1 MLKDQLSCRKMS
13 AVLGT
18 ARSCLMALPFLRAFT
33 ETLVGFVNQ
42 HTLVGWDHRFTI
54 PDSLKSQLKE
64 IKVLLDSWEGRP
76 FASPP
81 PNKSCTQTAQN
92 WPGGVDIKS
101 KKFVQNFWREQ
112 SAHHI
117 NWKEMVAA
125 ISTVQSLATPHTHV
139 KLSVDNT
146 TVYYYMHKAGG
157 RLPHYNALLR
167 PFFSD

>member
-1 MLKDQLSCRKMS
+1 MPAPPTGVALRQL
-13 AVLGT
+13 
-18 ARSCLMALPFLRAFT
+18 
-33 ETLVGFVNQ
+33 
-42 HTLVGWDHRFTI
+42 RFG
-54 PDSLKSQLKE
+54 L
-64 IKVLLDSWEGRP
+64 
-76 FASPP
+76 
-81 PNKSCTQTAQN
+81 
-92 WPGGVDIKS
+92 GVDIKS
-101 KKFVQNFWREQ
+101 KQFVQNFWREQ

-167 PFFSD
+167 PFFQWPMDKKVHLSLAWVPSQDQQADSLSRWSYDQGYYALNQTVFNWLLKSFSPWINPTVDMFASPGN